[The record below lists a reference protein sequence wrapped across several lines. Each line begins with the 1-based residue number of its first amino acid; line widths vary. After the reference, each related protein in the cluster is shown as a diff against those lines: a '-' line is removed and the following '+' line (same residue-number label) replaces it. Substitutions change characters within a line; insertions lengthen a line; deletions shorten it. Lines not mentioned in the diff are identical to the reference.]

1 MPSGRGAGAVLQ
13 RESCVVQT
21 DEDQEVEITPEMIE
35 AGPSALLE
43 WLPEA
48 AQPPSFADR
57 VAEEVFRA
65 MKLARRP

>member
-1 MPSGRGAGAVLQ
+1 M
-13 RESCVVQT
+13 QT

-35 AGPSALLE
+35 AGSSALLE